1 MRRGVMMVG
10 WSENMKGLSDDQ
22 EEPNDPDKLGNAGP
36 DWR

>member
-1 MRRGVMMVG
+1 MMVG

-22 EEPNDPDKLGNAGP
+22 EERNHPDKLENAGP